1 MNKCDAVFEG
11 GGVRGIGL
19 VGAVA
24 AVEEAGYT
32 FENLAGTSAGAIVA
46 ALLAAGYRASEMS
59 EILSTLD
66 YREFEDETFISN
78 LGWPGKLIS
87 EFLSYGAY
95 KGEFFEK
102 WLQGLLKA
110 KGKTAFGDIRY
121 GNEVEEKYRYKFQAI
136 AADLSDRRLLVLPG
150 DLKDFGYKPDEFS
163 IAAAVRM
170 SMSIPLFFTPVK
182 LSDRNGQV
190 HYIVDG
196 GVLSNYPIWL
206 LDDGSSDPPWPT
218 FGFKL
223 VDSHTEFLPNMG
235 PHPINSVFDYLPSL
249 IGTLLDGHDNYHIS
263 TSRGDFDRTIRIPTT
278 IDLEGRTK
286 KIGTIDF
293 DLSSKES
300 KLLFDNGWQAG
311 QAFLQTWNFSDWK
324 KKYRQKQEQT
334 WPKLKIN
341 FEK

>member
-1 MNKCDAVFEG
+1 MKKCDGVFEG
-11 GGVRGIGL
+11 GGVKGIGL

-46 ALLAAGYRASEMS
+46 ALLAAGYQAVEIE
-59 EILSTLD
+59 EILSSFD
-66 YREFEDETFISN
+66 YREIEDETFISN

-95 KGEFFEK
+95 KGEYFQN
-102 WLQGLLKA
+102 WLQGLLEA
-110 KGKTAFGDIRY
+110 KGKTTFADIRY
-121 GNEVEEKYRYKFQAI
+121 GDDTVEEKFRYKFQAI

-150 DLKDFGYKPDEFS
+150 ALKEFGFKPDEFS

-170 SMSIPLFFTPVK
+170 SMSIPLFFTPVQI
-182 LSDRNGQV
+182 SDREGRI

-206 LDDGSSDPPWPT
+206 LDDGTSDPPWPT

-223 VDSHTEFLPNMG
+223 VESDSGQG
-235 PHPINSVFDYLPSL
+235 PGYGPTPINSVFDYLPSL

-263 TSRGDFDRTIRIPTT
+263 ISRGDFDRTILIPTT
-278 IDLEGRTK
+278 IDIEGRKK
-286 KIGTIDF
+286 KIGTVDF
-293 DLSSKES
+293 EITWQES
-300 KLLFDNGWQAG
+300 QALFNNGRLAG
-311 QAFLQTWNFSDWK
+311 QGFLEAWDFSVWK
-324 KKYRQKQEQT
+324 KKYRQK
-334 WPKLKIN
+334 
-341 FEK
+341 